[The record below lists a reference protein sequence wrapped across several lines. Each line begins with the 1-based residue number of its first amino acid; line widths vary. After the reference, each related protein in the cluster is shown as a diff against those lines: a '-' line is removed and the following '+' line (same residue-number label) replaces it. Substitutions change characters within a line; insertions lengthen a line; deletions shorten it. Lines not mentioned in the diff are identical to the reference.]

1 MEIIREA
8 FLPVFTELDEK
19 KVDPRS
25 LAMFMAHYVNELLKD
40 IGDDIQREN
49 ILRRMLD
56 W

>member
-8 FLPVFTELDEK
+8 FLPVFTTLDEK

-25 LAMFMAHYVNELLKD
+25 LAMFLAHYVNELLKD
-40 IGDDIQREN
+40 IGDEVDREN

>member
-8 FLPVFTELDEK
+8 FLPVFNELDEK
-19 KVDPRS
+19 EVDPRS

-40 IGDDIQREN
+40 ISDDVQREN

-56 W
+56 

>member
-8 FLPVFTELDEK
+8 FFPVFTELDE

-25 LAMFMAHYVNELLKD
+25 LAMFMSHYVNELLKD
-40 IGDDIQREN
+40 IGDDVQREN

-56 W
+56 